1 MNKQNLQS
9 VAFPTLDETQI
20 SQMASCTNAA
30 PKLYR
35 DGETLYAVG
44 DRNMNFFIV
53 KSGEVAVMDF
63 SGDEP
68 KTVTVH
74 RKGAFTGDISLV
86 TGLPAIVS
94 GIARGDTEVYQ
105 ISGDVLRLVLNQC
118 PTASDLILQA
128 FIARRQL
135 LRESPDFTG
144 LRVIGSRYSS
154 DTFRVRDFLAQQLP
168 VTLSQSMEGL
178 FDRVLGHAKLT
189 RNFRL

>member
-9 VAFPTLDETQI
+9 VAFPILDETQI
-20 SQMASCTNAA
+20 SQMASCTNAT

-53 KSGEVAVMDF
+53 RSGEVEVMDF

-94 GIARGDTEVYQ
+94 GVARGDTEVYE
-105 ISGDVLRLVLNQC
+105 ISGAVLR
-118 PTASDLILQA
+118 
-128 FIARRQL
+128 
-135 LRESPDFTG
+135 RE
-144 LRVIGSRYSS
+144 L
-154 DTFRVRDFLAQQLP
+154 
-168 VTLSQSMEGL
+168 
-178 FDRVLGHAKLT
+178 K
-189 RNFRL
+189 